1 MKNTLLFVLL
11 CFTQSPYAQK
21 VYKDISYKDSLKLDL
36 YEPADTS
43 PRPVVVIIHG
53 GAWVRGDKS
62 LDEGYYMPR
71 LRDQLLLNGYVVVSI
86 DYTLLSAT
94 AHFPTPIE
102 DCKDAIRW
110 LKTNAPQYRL
120 DTTHIGLWGA
130 SAGGHLA
137 LLCGYEGNFDY
148 VIDNFGPIDLNKL
161 FKTHASPI
169 TVLIFKLFLHRL
181 YDIRNKL
188 LTGFTGLDFQLRQNR
203 PEIRRMLASWSV
215 PDNPALHY
223 IPTLI
228 LHGTHDRVV
237 QLRQSKKLHHL
248 LDQSKVG
255 NELIEVPG
263 GDHGF
268 NNIDNP
274 GIDAIVAKTI
284 VYIKAHTIH

>member
-1 MKNTLLFVLL
+1 MKITLLFVLL
-11 CFTQSPYAQK
+11 WLTPSLYAQK
-21 VYKDISYKDSLKLDL
+21 AYKDIPYKDSLRLDL
-36 YEPADTS
+36 YEPTDTS

-71 LRDQLLLNGYVVVSI
+71 LRDQLLLNGFAVVSI

-102 DCKDAIRW
+102 DCNDAIRW
-110 LKTNAPQYRL
+110 LKTNAPQYHL
-120 DTTHIGLWGA
+120 DTTHLGLWGA

-137 LLCGYEGNFDY
+137 LLCGYEGKFDY
-148 VIDNFGPIDLNKL
+148 VIDNFGPTDLNKL
-161 FKTHASPI
+161 FKTHASPF
-169 TVLIFKLFLHRL
+169 TVLIFKLFLHKL
-181 YDIRNKL
+181 YDIRNRL
-188 LTGFTGLDFQLRQNR
+188 LTGFTGLDFQQRQNR
-203 PEIRRMLASWSV
+203 PEIRRLLASWSV

-228 LHGTHDRVV
+228 LHGTRDRVV
-237 QLRQSKKLHHL
+237 QLRQSKKLHRL
-248 LDQSKVG
+248 LDQSKID
-255 NELIEVPG
+255 NELIKVPG

-268 NNIDNP
+268 NNIDNR

-284 VYIKAHTIH
+284 VYIKTHTKH